1 MAAGLVVRVAGTLS
15 PGEAAAEGS
24 GVGDVSVQDGP
35 PAEGKNGFKQA
46 GSLPEAGHRLLLL
59 QNSPLG
65 SAPAWPPTQ
74 LSEPRAQATPQMAGS
89 GPRSQEG
96 PFHPQKKKKKTRSL
110 RTSTT
115 WQSSALFG
123 SDVWPFSSTA
133 GWMQHVA
140 AARKCRAASFPQFR
154 HPTLLRG
161 VRSRAPHC
169 LTLLRAGPGS
179 P

>member
-65 SAPAWPPTQ
+65 SAPAWPPPQ

-96 PFHPQKKKKKTRSL
+96 PFHPQKKKKKPVLLEPPR
-110 RTSTT
+110 R
-115 WQSSALFG
+115 G
-123 SDVWPFSSTA
+123 
-133 GWMQHVA
+133 
-140 AARKCRAASFPQFR
+140 RAAPYLDPMSGLSPAQLAGCSMWLR
-154 HPTLLRG
+154 PANAGLPPSHSSVTPPCSEESDPELLI
-161 VRSRAPHC
+161 V
-169 LTLLRAGPGS
+169 
-179 P
+179 